1 MFIILSCVLT
11 LIHVSL
17 LGCSSVALR
26 HSASR
31 SSLVLRS
38 NIRKPSFVWVWNL
51 SRLSR
56 SHDVDILTSL
66 RAIVMLQS
74 SNAARSGV
82 QHLILLALA
91 PQPNNLRGCAHG
103 LSLQG
108 PHSMRA
114 QSSLSWLPCIR
125 VVILIWIPSP
135 VGSTHCVWAWLLSH
149 LTLGFVSVRSCYL
162 LQALNLACHIVTC
175 S

>member
-1 MFIILSCVLT
+1 MLIVLSSVLT
-11 LIHVSL
+11 LIHMSL
-17 LGCSSVALR
+17 LGCSTVALR
-26 HSASR
+26 HPASWG
-31 SSLVLRS
+31 SLVLRS
-38 NIRKPSFVWVWNL
+38 HIRKPSFIWVWNL

-66 RAIVMLQS
+66 RAIVVLQS

-91 PQPNNLRGCAHG
+91 PQPNNLGGSAHG

-108 PHSMRA
+108 PHSMSA
-114 QSSLSWLPCIR
+114 QSSLSWLPRIR

-135 VGSTHCVWAWLLSH
+135 VGATHCVGAWWLSH
-149 LTLGFVSVRSCYL
+149 LTLGFVSVRSCHL
-162 LQALNLACHIVTC
+162 L
-175 S
+175 